1 MTTQVL
7 GIRHHGPGSAQ
18 AALRALESLQPD
30 VLLVEI
36 PADLEPQLKQIGE
49 PGLEPPVALL
59 AYSPK
64 DFARSSFV
72 PFAEFSPEWQAIR
85 WAHARQVPVVA
96 IDLPLA
102 MQLAPGEERAGEPS
116 LGGLD
121 PSEGEEER
129 LLRRDPLAYLA
140 GLAGYTDRERWW
152 EDTFERESTG
162 EDVFEAVGLLMRQ
175 LRETALE
182 DTPELL
188 LREAHMR
195 KSLRKAAKLG
205 YQNGA
210 VLCGAWH
217 VPALEAWKDHTAA
230 SDNQLLRKRPKVKL
244 DSSWIPWSYSR
255 LASESGYRSGI
266 ASPAWYEQLFR
277 NRAESGLQWLA
288 KAARLLRR
296 EDLDASAA
304 HVQEAVLLAHAL
316 TRLRGHRT
324 PGLQELE
331 EAARSVFTQDR
342 SEPFQLIRRK
352 LIIGDRLGRVAPG
365 ITKVPLLEDLQ
376 KQARSARLKK
386 ELDTTLPLEK
396 SLDLRKPANRKASL
410 LLHRLRLLDIPWG
423 TPQAGSDQQT
433 GSFSEHWKLQWKP
446 DFAIQL
452 VQAAV
457 WGNTVEDA
465 ATAKAIQRGREAE
478 SLGELSRLT
487 QEILQSDLGAALSA
501 VLHLLE
507 DRAAHTRD
515 VAALLEALPL
525 LVRIRRYGNTR
536 KTDTGMVAH
545 LLQTVLPRIFVG
557 LSSLPQ
563 GIDDDEAAHQAQ
575 TLIEAH
581 HAIFL
586 LENPGYHQDWLRAMD
601 KLSGQQTNHPLL
613 RGMADRMLFDK
624 AHRSLMETRTRMSL
638 HLSIIEGAIHWLEGF
653 LYGSGQLLILQP
665 GLWSLL
671 DQWLDGLSEEH
682 FLNLLPVLR
691 RTFAHFSRPEREKML
706 SLAEHPLSDT
716 GSTATRERGN
726 LDPERIQQVAPL
738 LEDILRVNPDDP
750 SDGSIEDPDISS

>member
-1 MTTQVL
+1 MIAHVL

-30 VLLVEI
+30 VLLVEV
-36 PADLEPQLKQIGE
+36 PADLEQQLKRVGE
-49 PGLEPPVALL
+49 PELEPPVALL

-85 WAHARQVPVVA
+85 WANSRQLPVVA
-96 IDLPLA
+96 MDLPLA
-102 MQLAPGEERAGEPS
+102 MQLAPCDEP
-116 LGGLD
+116 
-121 PSEGEEER
+121 EGESSFGGSDPPEGDRER
-129 LLRRDPLAYLA
+129 LLRLDPLAYLA

-152 EDTFERESTG
+152 EDTFERESAG
-162 EDVFEAVGLLMRQ
+162 EEVFEAVALLMRQ
-175 LRETALE
+175 LRQTAA
-182 DTPELL
+182 DDPPGLL

-195 KSLRKAAKLG
+195 KSLRKAAKHG
-205 YQNGA
+205 YQKGA

-217 VPALEAWKDHTAA
+217 VPALENWKDRTAA

-244 DSSWIPWSYSR
+244 DSSWIPWSYTR

-277 NRAESGLQWLA
+277 DRDGSSLQWLA
-288 KAARLLRR
+288 RAARLLRR

-342 SEPFQLIRRK
+342 REPLRLIRRK
-352 LIIGDRLGRVAPG
+352 LIVGDRLGRVAPG
-365 ITKVPLLEDLQ
+365 VNRVPLLEDLQ
-376 KQARSARLKK
+376 KQVRSARLKK
-386 ELDTTLPLEK
+386 EFETTLPLEK

-410 LLHRLRLLDIPWG
+410 LLHRLRLLGIPWG
-423 TPQAGSDQQT
+423 MPKAGGDQQT
-433 GSFSEHWKLQWKP
+433 GSFSEHWTLQWKP

-452 VQAAV
+452 AQAAV
-457 WGNTVEDA
+457 WGNTVEEA
-465 ATAKAIQRGREAE
+465 ATAKAIQRGREAA
-478 SLGELSRLT
+478 SLAELSKLT
-487 QEILQSDLGAALSA
+487 QEILQSDLKAALNA

-581 HAIFL
+581 HAVFL
-586 LENPGYHQDWLRAMD
+586 LENPAYQRDWLRALD
-601 KLSGQQTNHPLL
+601 KLSDRHTNHALL

-624 AHRSLMETRTRMSL
+624 AHRSLTETRTRMSR
-638 HLSIIEGAIHWLEGF
+638 HLSIVDEAMHWLEGF

-671 DQWLDGLSEEH
+671 DQWLDWLSEER
-682 FLNLLPVLR
+682 FLALLPVLR
-691 RTFAHFSRPEREKML
+691 RTFAHFSKPEREKML
-706 SLAEHPLSDT
+706 SLAKNPPSQMGDVPF
-716 GSTATRERGN
+716 RESEN
-726 LDPERIQQVAPL
+726 LDPERVGRVAPL
-738 LEDILRVNPDDP
+738 VENILRGELKGN
-750 SDGSIEDPDISS
+750 